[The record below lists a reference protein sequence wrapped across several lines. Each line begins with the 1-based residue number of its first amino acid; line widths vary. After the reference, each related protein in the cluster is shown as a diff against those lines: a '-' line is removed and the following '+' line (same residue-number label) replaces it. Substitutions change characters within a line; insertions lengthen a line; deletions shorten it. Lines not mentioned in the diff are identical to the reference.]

1 MMAGVTGNIVALV
14 FAALVAGNVG
24 DWRGIDRQ
32 RGIAVRLK
40 LSQTRSMRQINPLDE
55 VPGFAG
61 YSRNRLVG
69 PVLLLSRGTVGAD
82 ESIIHHPANLRF
94 NHA

>member
-1 MMAGVTGNIVALV
+1 MMAGVTGNIVVLV

-40 LSQTRSMRQINPLDE
+40 LSQTRSMQQINPLDE

-61 YSRNRLVG
+61 YSRKSACRSGVATFQG
-69 PVLLLSRGTVGAD
+69 HRWG
-82 ESIIHHPANLRF
+82 
-94 NHA
+94 